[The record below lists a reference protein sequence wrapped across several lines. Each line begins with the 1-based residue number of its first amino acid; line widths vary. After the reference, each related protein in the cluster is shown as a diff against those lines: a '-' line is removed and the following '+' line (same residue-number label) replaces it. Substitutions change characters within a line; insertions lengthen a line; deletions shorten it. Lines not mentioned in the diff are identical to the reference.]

1 MKPLRNLN
9 GVLLLNKPA
18 GMTSNAALQKVKHLF
33 HAKKAGHTGSLDP
46 MAMGML
52 PICFGEATKF
62 AQFFLAEDK
71 AYVTK
76 ATLGIKTD
84 TGDADG
90 SVIEEA
96 FVPDISSEQLEEV
109 MSQFRGD
116 ILQIPPM
123 YSALKHKGQR
133 LYDLARKGIVVEREP
148 RPVHIHALSCAAFKP
163 EQDVKQLTL
172 NVVCSKGTYIRTLV
186 EDIAEALGTVGHV
199 EELHRTF
206 VGHFDPS
213 RMVTLAQLEK
223 EAEAGEAS
231 LLDRHLVPISDA
243 LSPWPKVSLN
253 ESSVYYFQ
261 QGQVITAPDLPI
273 EGWVQVCNPAGELI
287 GVGEINGSSRIA
299 PRKLLKY
306 ETKQAV
312 Q

>member
-1 MKPLRNLN
+1 MKPLRELN
-9 GVLLLNKPA
+9 GVLLLDKPV
-18 GMTSNAALQKVKHLF
+18 GMTSNAVLQKVKYLF
-33 HAKKAGHTGSLDP
+33 RAKKAGHTGSLDP
-46 MAMGML
+46 MASGML

-71 AYVTK
+71 AYVTS

-90 SVIEEA
+90 TVIEEA
-96 FVPDISSEQLEEV
+96 SVPEISSERLEEV
-109 MSQFRGD
+109 LNEFRGD
-116 ILQIPPM
+116 IQQVPPM

-148 RPVHIHALSCAAFKP
+148 RPIHIHTLNCSQFKP
-163 EQDVKQLTL
+163 QLSSKQLTL
-172 NVVCSKGTYIRTLV
+172 NVLCSKGTYIRTLV

-199 EELHRTF
+199 EALYRTF
-206 VGHFDPS
+206 VGHFDPQ
-213 RMVTLAQLEK
+213 RMVSLEQLEQQAN
-223 EAEAGEAS
+223 EGDLSGLE
-231 LLDRHLVPISDA
+231 RHLVPISDA
-243 LSPWPKVSLN
+243 LTPWPKVSLN

-261 QGQVITAPDLPI
+261 QGQVITAPDLPK
-273 EGWVQVCNPAGELI
+273 EGWVQVCNLAGELV
-287 GVGEINGSSRIA
+287 GVGEINGPARVA

-306 ETKQAV
+306 VPKQAV